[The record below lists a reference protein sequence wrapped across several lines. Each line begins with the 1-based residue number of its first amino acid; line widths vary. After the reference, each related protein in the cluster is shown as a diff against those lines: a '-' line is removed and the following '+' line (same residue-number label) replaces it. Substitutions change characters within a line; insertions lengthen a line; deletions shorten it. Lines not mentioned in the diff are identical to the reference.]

1 MSTFRSDAR
10 CLGGQNQIMN
20 LMTNHYSALVNA
32 KPTLNTRGGYRPPR
46 PQTSKPKSGMLND
59 AQWAEQRETMRRCQN
74 SKGDV
79 DHFLPETVKF
89 RNILGRNKAAKMGD
103 HHDREHL

>member
-1 MSTFRSDAR
+1 
-10 CLGGQNQIMN
+10 
-20 LMTNHYSALVNA
+20 
-32 KPTLNTRGGYRPPR
+32 
-46 PQTSKPKSGMLND
+46 MLND

>member
-32 KPTLNTRGGYRPPR
+32 KPTLNTRQKPTKPPR
-46 PQTSKPKSGMLND
+46 PQTGKPKSGILND
-59 AQWAEQRETMRRCQN
+59 A
-74 SKGDV
+74 
-79 DHFLPETVKF
+79 
-89 RNILGRNKAAKMGD
+89 
-103 HHDREHL
+103 